1 MKKYF
6 LGAAAALAVAVP
18 GVAAADTN
26 GFVGLNYATLDDS
39 WDSDKDDAYG
49 LNGAVVTNIGGAWN
63 LQFDAA
69 QANMTHGDHN
79 HAYSDANVHAFYRTD
94 AFAVGGVFGYE
105 NNGDALYSLGVEGQ
119 YYLPRFTLSGSY
131 TYQSDISDDD
141 FQTQNIAVDGQFF
154 IMPNLA
160 VGGGVQWV
168 DSEWAAQDGYNY
180 SVNAEYQLANSPL
193 SFGASYTKSDL
204 DSQFGGGHYNDVF
217 GVFARWNFG
226 TPDLQ
231 TRSTSGASL
240 TGGADAFRGVLQ
252 Y

>member
-1 MKKYF
+1 MKKHI
-6 LGAAAALAVAVP
+6 LGAAAALAVVAP

-26 GFVGLNYATLDDS
+26 GFVGFNYATLDDS

-69 QANMTHGDHN
+69 QSNMTHGDHN

-105 NNGDALYSLGVEGQ
+105 NNGDALYSLGAEGQ
-119 YYLPRFTLSGSY
+119 YYLPHFTLTGAY
-131 TYQSDISDDD
+131 TYQSDLSDDD
-141 FQTQNIAVDGQFF
+141 YQAHNVGVDGQFF
-154 IMPNLA
+154 IKPNLA
-160 VGGGVQWV
+160 VGAGVQWA
-168 DSEWAAQDGYNY
+168 DSEWANQEGYNY
-180 SVNAEYQLANSPL
+180 SVNAEYQLPASPL

-204 DSQFGGGHYNDVF
+204 DSGGGGHYGDVF

-231 TRSTSGASL
+231 TRSRSGASL
-240 TGGADAFRGVLQ
+240 TGGADAFRGVMQ